1 MVTEFITLTSN
12 CVHLHKHA
20 MLVGG
25 NERAW
30 GAAANLD
37 VNKRLIHKLGHLL
50 IFKRLHLHHM
60 APSTSTHITT

>member
-1 MVTEFITLTSN
+1 MQSVQGGALQGMQKEGHF
-12 CVHLHKHA
+12 